1 MSASAARPAR
11 PTTEGS
17 VAGPSIRSEGSLA
30 GPSTTSAG
38 AALPLDTTVGHLLRR
53 AQQVHTALWS
63 DEFAGDLTGPQYAL
77 LSALTQGPVVDQGT
91 AGRLASL
98 DKSTAADVIARLE
111 RNDWLHRQRHPSDGR
126 RYLLSLT
133 APARAALEYMTP
145 KAATVQ
151 VRLLEPLAAQ
161 DRGWFT
167 KALARVAYAGDPPAV
182 SAEPGT
188 ARALQMPVT
197 PGHLLRRSEQ
207 LHGAAWA
214 RRVGAAL
221 TPSQY
226 GLLSG
231 LAWNAPVDQ
240 STAGD
245 LASLDKSSTADIIAR
260 LLRRGLVARI
270 PDDRDRRRKL
280 VVLTDLARRVL
291 DELTPAV
298 ERVQRDLVTP
308 LTVAEGARLVDLL
321 QVVAYRGRPD
331 RGRA

>member
-1 MSASAARPAR
+1 MSASAARP
-11 PTTEGS
+11 
-17 VAGPSIRSEGSLA
+17 
-30 GPSTTSAG
+30 AG
-38 AALPLDTTVGHLLRR
+38 AALPLDTTAGHLLRR

-63 DEFAGDLTGPQYAL
+63 AEFGGDLTGPQYAL
-77 LSALTQGPVVDQGT
+77 LSALTQGSVVDQGT

-111 RNDWLHRQRHPSDGR
+111 RNDWLHRQRDTSDGR

-133 APARAALEYMTP
+133 APARAALEYITP
-145 KAATVQ
+145 KVAAVQ
-151 VRLLEPLAAQ
+151 VRLLEPLAAR
-161 DRGWFT
+161 DRDWFT
-167 KALARVAYAGDPPAV
+167 AALARVAYAGEPPPV
-182 SAEPGT
+182 STEPGRP
-188 ARALQMPVT
+188 RALQMPVT

-207 LHGAAWA
+207 LHGVAWA
-214 RRVGAAL
+214 RRVGTAL

-240 STAGD
+240 GTAGD

-280 VVLTDLARRVL
+280 VVLTDRARSVL
-291 DELTPAV
+291 EEITPAV
-298 ERVQRDLVTP
+298 ELVQRDLVAP
-308 LTVAEGARLVDLL
+308 LPEADATRLVDLL
-321 QVVAYRGRPD
+321 RIVAYRGRPD
-331 RGRA
+331 RGSA